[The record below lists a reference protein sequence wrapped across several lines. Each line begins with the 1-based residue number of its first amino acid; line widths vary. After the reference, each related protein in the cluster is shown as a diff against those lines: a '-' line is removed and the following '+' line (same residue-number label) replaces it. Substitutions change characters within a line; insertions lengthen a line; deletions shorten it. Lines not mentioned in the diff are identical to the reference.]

1 MKLLLDLGNTRLKA
15 GLGDDGGGVRLLGE
29 ALHRGREMA
38 DALAESLGG
47 AEGGAM
53 DDAVESAWCA
63 NVAGEAAGRELA
75 AAVRGRAGVP
85 TRFLRAVPEACGVQC
100 AYPEPAHLGAD
111 RWAALLGARALTGAA
126 CLVAD
131 AGSALTLDAMAAGGR
146 HLGGWILPGQA
157 MMLEALAART
167 GDLARL
173 RAAGARD
180 AGTGFP
186 VDSGPA
192 MEAGARL
199 AAVGAVRAARERLEA
214 HAGGPARLLVT
225 GGDAG
230 FLLAAFADAEHA
242 PELVLRGLARQ
253 AAAQPDS

>member
-15 GLGDDGGGVRLLGE
+15 ALGDDAGGLRMLGQAAHREQGAGKALE
-29 ALHRGREMA
+29 AVLDE
-38 DALAESLGG
+38 LAGETV
-47 AEGGAM
+47 
-53 DDAVESAWCA
+53 DSAWCA
-63 NVAGEAAGRELA
+63 NVAGDAAGRELA
-75 AAVRGRAGVP
+75 AAVRLHAGVP
-85 TRFLRAVPEACGVQC
+85 TRFVRAVPEACGVRC

-146 HLGGWILPGQA
+146 HLGGWILPGHA
-157 MMLEALAART
+157 MMLEALAGRT
-167 GDLARL
+167 GDLGRL
-173 RAAGARD
+173 RAASAADPEG
-180 AGTGFP
+180 GFP

-199 AAVGAVRAARERLEA
+199 AALGAVRAAREQLRA

-225 GGDAG
+225 GGDAD
-230 FLLAAFADAEHA
+230 FLLTRFADAEHA
-242 PELVLRGLARQ
+242 PALVLRGLARL
-253 AAAQPDS
+253 AAAGGCAT